1 MKYARKCDVT
11 GNGMNEGW
19 CWGDGLFYTSTLQ
32 TTLSECRNDRDF
44 ILKVIVNDELGCEL
58 HELDSVQ
65 SEDDL
70 TELGGELHELDSVQS
85 EDDLTE
91 LESAVERA
99 KKGMETDEDLLLIGY
114 HTDYLYYTEWECDD
128 DIQYQEVNGVL
139 TKIK

>member
-19 CWGDGLFYTSTLQ
+19 CWGDGVFYTSTLQ
-32 TTLSECRNDRDF
+32 TTLSECRNDREF
-44 ILKVIVNDELGCEL
+44 ILKVIVNDELGC
-58 HELDSVQ
+58 
-65 SEDDL
+65 
-70 TELGGELHELDSVQS
+70 ELHELDSVQS

-114 HTDYLYYTEWECDD
+114 HTDYLYYTEWECEEDM
-128 DIQYQEVNGVL
+128 QYEELNGIL
-139 TKIK
+139 NEIK

>member
-44 ILKVIVNDELGCEL
+44 ILKVIVNN
-58 HELDSVQ
+58 
-65 SEDDL
+65 
-70 TELGGELHELDSVQS
+70 ELGGELHELDSVQS

>member
-1 MKYARKCDVT
+1 MKYARKCNVT

-19 CWGDGLFYTSTLQ
+19 CWGDGVFYTSTLQ

-58 HELDSVQ
+58 HELDTVQ
-65 SEDDL
+65 SEDDI
-70 TELGGELHELDSVQS
+70 
-85 EDDLTE
+85 TE
-91 LESAVERA
+91 LENAVKRA

-128 DIQYQEVNGVL
+128 EYQYEEVNGIL
-139 TKIK
+139 NEIEI

>member
-44 ILKVIVNDELGCEL
+44 ILKVIVNN
-58 HELDSVQ
+58 
-65 SEDDL
+65 
-70 TELGGELHELDSVQS
+70 ELGGELHELDSVQS

-139 TKIK
+139 TEID